1 MNLRKKTLIVI
12 GATLICLIIILYATS
27 QMVLLRSF
35 AEIENRDAHQDV
47 ERALD
52 AMSMELTS
60 LSNTTAYWAAKDDT
74 YAFIEDGN
82 PEYIRS
88 SAANGLLANETLSE
102 LRVNLVMFIG
112 SYGQTVYDK
121 TFDLHSRKEIPRPQG
136 LLEQLSLY
144 GFCPGCLDKQS
155 SYAGMILL
163 SDGPMMI
170 VSHPILPADR
180 SGPSR
185 GRLIMGRYL
194 DSGEV
199 RKLGAITHLN
209 ITVHKLDDES
219 LPSDFR
225 EARLQLSDRSPV
237 LVRALDDDTI
247 AGYALQR
254 DIYGGPVLILR
265 VDEPRDIYM
274 HGQMGMR
281 YFIALFSIAGLII
294 IVLTLFYMDRSVLS
308 GLTRLS
314 RDVSRIGEISDLSA
328 RMPPGG
334 EDELGRLALA
344 INDMLSALEKAQSD
358 LRQSEERYRA
368 VVEDQ
373 TEFICRFLPD
383 GTLTF
388 VNEALCR
395 YLDKRRE
402 DLIGQNVFLLLPE
415 NAEVIRDHRS
425 LLSRENAVASY
436 ENRRCS
442 KEGEVWLHWTC
453 RAIFDKPGTLA
464 ELQLVG
470 RDITKRRRA
479 EEEVRRLNEELESR
493 VLERTRQLEATN
505 EELKAAK
512 EAAEGAARAKAEFM
526 ANMSHEIRTPMNA
539 VIGMTGLLLDTNLNP
554 DQRDCA
560 ETIKRSGETLLA
572 IINDILD
579 FSKIEEGKM
588 GLERQPFDLRT
599 LVEDTID
606 LVAARAAEK
615 GITLAYLV
623 DENTP
628 ATLLGDQTRLR
639 QILSNLLGNAVKFT
653 EEGEVLVLVDS
664 KPLGR
669 DDIYEVHFA
678 VKDTGIGI
686 PQDRIGSL
694 FQSFSQVDMST
705 TRKYGGTG
713 LGLAISKRLVLL
725 MDGRIWAESEI
736 GKGSTFHFTIK
747 AQASTPLAGS
757 CPFSLQSQLAGKKI
771 FIIGENNTNRDILS
785 LHARSWGM
793 HPSVTSSIQEA
804 MSWIKSDERFDA
816 VLIDMPGQEAAALA
830 EEINKY
836 RNELPLVLLSSW
848 GKPSGRFRGH
858 LTRPIKPSQLCRLL
872 IKIFS
877 GTKDVEESQAPAK
890 DVKLSAL
897 RILLAEDNPINQ
909 KVTLRMLKKLGYS
922 ADIAANGI
930 EVLQALE
937 HQDYDVILMDVQ
949 MPEMDGIEATK
960 AIRQRFVAN
969 GPGII
974 AVTAYALEG
983 DREHYL
989 KSGMDDYISKPI
1001 QIEELRA
1008 ILERYTLKDMQ
1019 KKDVPP

>member
-35 AEIENRDAHQDV
+35 AEIENKDAHQDV

-74 YAFIEDGN
+74 YAFIEDEN
-82 PEYIRS
+82 PKYIGS
-88 SAANGLLANETLSE
+88 STANGLLANETLSE

-121 TFDLHSRKEIPRPQG
+121 TFDLHSRKEVPRPQG

-194 DSGEV
+194 DSDEV

-225 EARLQLSDRSPV
+225 DARLQLSDRSPA
-237 LVRALDDDTI
+237 LVRTLDEDTI

-254 DIYGGPVLILR
+254 DIYGGPILILR

-274 HGQMGMR
+274 QGQMGMR
-281 YFIALFSIAGLII
+281 YFIVLFSVAGLII
-294 IVLTLFYMDRSVLS
+294 IVLTLIYMDRSVLS

-314 RDVSRIGEISDLSA
+314 RGVSRIGEISDLSA

-388 VNEALCR
+388 ANEALCR
-395 YLDKRRE
+395 YLGKRRV

-415 NAEVIRDHRS
+415 NAEVIRDHLSS
-425 LLSRENAVASY
+425 LSQENAVASY
-436 ENRRCS
+436 ENRRYS
-442 KEGEVWLHWTC
+442 KEDEVWLHWTC
-453 RAIFDKPGTLA
+453 RAIFDDLGTLA

-493 VLERTRQLEATN
+493 VLERTRQLEAAN

-588 GLERQPFDLRT
+588 GLERQPFDLRA

-639 QILSNLLGNAVKFT
+639 QILANLLGNAVKFT

-669 DDIYEVHFA
+669 DNIYEVHFA

-686 PQDRIGSL
+686 PQDRMGSL

-713 LGLAISKRLVLL
+713 LGLAISKRLALL
-725 MDGRIWAESEI
+725 MDGQIWAESEI
-736 GKGSTFHFTIK
+736 GKGSTFHIMIK
-747 AQASTPLAGS
+747 AQATPPLAGG
-757 CPFSLQSQLAGKKI
+757 CPSGLQAQLAGKKI
-771 FIIGENNTNRDILS
+771 LIIGENSTNRTILS

-793 HPSVTSSIQEA
+793 HPSVSSSIQEA

-816 VLIDMPGQEAAALA
+816 VLIDMPDREAALLA

-836 RNELPLVLLSSW
+836 RNELLLVLLSSW
-848 GKPSGRFRGH
+848 GEPSGRFGGH
-858 LTRPIKPSQLCRLL
+858 LIRPIKPSQLCRLL

-877 GTKDVEESQAPAK
+877 GTKEVEESHVPAK
-890 DVKLSAL
+890 DVKLSTL

-922 ADIAANGI
+922 ADVAANGI

-937 HQDYDVILMDVQ
+937 RQDYDVILMDVQ
-949 MPEMDGIEATK
+949 MPEMDGLETTK
-960 AIRQRFVAN
+960 AIRQRFMAN

-1008 ILERYTLKDMQ
+1008 ILERYALKGTQ
-1019 KKDVPP
+1019 KKDVPT